1 MKCSLSAC
9 KIEDCYADKTNRQAV
24 KATMQNAVQ
33 LKHCTGRIVN
43 CNQSLW
49 PFEETNATS
58 SLCRNESVLLV
69 EHNLNFPTHV
79 GKFRLCTEMEVY
91 RKGGVQKCLQTTDM
105 KDIFVR
111 LMGLCP
117 SSVKTAPRKA
127 AARLFAITEQ
137 VIYICIFSN
146 VFDTASRLLWTFAF
160 KAASCYLVCNPHM
173 LSFRA
178 SSEQA
183 EVWWGEK
190 RREWRGR
197 GKNERENSVHSKPE
211 KAPELQK
218 ASMFWPQCWF
228 EP

>member
-1 MKCSLSAC
+1 MTLWRNKRYFKPMQEWKCFAC
-9 KIEDCYADKTNRQAV
+9 RT
-24 KATMQNAVQ
+24 
-33 LKHCTGRIVN
+33 
-43 CNQSLW
+43 QSK
-49 PFEETNATS
+49 
-58 SLCRNESVLLV
+58 
-69 EHNLNFPTHV
+69 FPHA
-79 GKFRLCTEMEVY
+79 C
-91 RKGGVQKCLQTTDM
+91 VQKCLQTTDM

-127 AARLFAITEQ
+127 AAQLFAITEQ